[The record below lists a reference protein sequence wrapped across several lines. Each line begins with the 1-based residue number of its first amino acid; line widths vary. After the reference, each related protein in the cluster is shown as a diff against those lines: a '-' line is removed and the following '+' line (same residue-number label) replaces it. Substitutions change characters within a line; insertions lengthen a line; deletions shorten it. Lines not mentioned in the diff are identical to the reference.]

1 MKQPTPAVPN
11 YQPQMDGLRALA
23 VIAVLLHH
31 YEGPFNTLFNFGTLG
46 VRFFF
51 VMSGF
56 LITKMLLRSRKK
68 WEQSQT
74 SWLNEWSHFQL
85 RRLMRTVPVYWLS
98 LFLAA
103 VLALPSV
110 RESLF
115 WTMTF
120 LTNFYMGKLDYF
132 PDTISHFWSLAV
144 QEQFYLFWPFLI
156 FFLPRNWIKYSFPL
170 LIVTALLFRLFCIYR
185 HLPDAIRW
193 FSLPGSFDCF
203 AMGGILA
210 YVAMSKPLLMVKTR
224 TRLWTGCVALSAVV
238 LAGQL
243 RYLPLQNTWTIWIE
257 LLEAGAMGWLVAC
270 SVAGFRG
277 WLGKFLSWTPLAY
290 VGRISYGIYV
300 YHILVAV
307 LLHPVLQHY
316 GWSGHDGLSDE
327 IRFFSQF
334 FITVGLASLSWHYFE
349 RPILSSRK
357 RVATWFTPRPLLVS
371 SETCT

>member
-1 MKQPTPAVPN
+1 MKQTSTAVPN

-68 WEQSQT
+68 WEQGQT

-85 RRLMRTVPVYWLS
+85 RRFIRTVPVYWLS

-103 VLALPSV
+103 LLALPSV
-110 RESLF
+110 RESLI

-120 LTNFYMGKLDYF
+120 LTNFYMCKLDYF

-156 FFLPRNWIKYSFPL
+156 FFLPKNWIKYSFPI
-170 LIVTALLFRLFCIYR
+170 LIVTALLFRLFCIHR
-185 HLPDAIRW
+185 QLPDAIRW

-210 YVAMSKPLLMVKTR
+210 YLAMSKPQLMIKTR
-224 TRLWTGCVALSAVV
+224 TRCWTGCVALSAVA

-243 RYLPLQNTWTIWIE
+243 RYLPLPKQMDHLDRTARGWGYGLAGRLLGHRLPRLVGKISQMEALDLRRAHLLRHLRLSHSGGRPAASCLAALRLVRSRWTI
-257 LLEAGAMGWLVAC
+257 
-270 SVAGFRG
+270 R
-277 WLGKFLSWTPLAY
+277 
-290 VGRISYGIYV
+290 
-300 YHILVAV
+300 
-307 LLHPVLQHY
+307 
-316 GWSGHDGLSDE
+316 
-327 IRFFSQF
+327 
-334 FITVGLASLSWHYFE
+334 
-349 RPILSSRK
+349 
-357 RVATWFTPRPLLVS
+357 
-371 SETCT
+371 